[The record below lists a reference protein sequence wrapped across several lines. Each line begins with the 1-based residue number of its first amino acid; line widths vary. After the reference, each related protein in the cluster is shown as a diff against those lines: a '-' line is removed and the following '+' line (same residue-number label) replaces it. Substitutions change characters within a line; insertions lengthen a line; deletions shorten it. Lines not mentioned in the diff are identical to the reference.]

1 MSSADIKAILES
13 LTALKLS
20 GADMIAL
27 LKQLMVIISEMNANQ
42 AMAPVR
48 ETILARLTG
57 AITDVAARTA
67 AQATLMALSN
77 TVSNLP
83 TLMPGGST
91 RKRNKKHKKTTRKNK
106 KVTKK
111 QKKRRKQNKKTKRK

>member
-1 MSSADIKAILES
+1 
-13 LTALKLS
+13 
-20 GADMIAL
+20 
-27 LKQLMVIISEMNANQ
+27 MNANQ